1 MQREIPAGFEVG
13 EIVFLRREREKD
25 ADALCSCEYNEC
37 ASGDCDC
44 DGDMGCCNADV
55 GEGRAKG
62 VAAPHE
68 VLHGQDCGE
77 REMR

>member
-55 GEGRAKG
+55 G
-62 VAAPHE
+62 
-68 VLHGQDCGE
+68 
-77 REMR
+77 